1 MHPILATFT
10 LGGTTVV
17 LRAYSTFY
25 VLAWVVATVLATAV
39 AGRRGISWRRSLAT
53 FALALAVGVVGARL
67 LDLAVNWGY
76 YAEDTS
82 RIYDLGFRGFSLYGG
97 LILALIT
104 AVLLTRAF
112 RLPLWRLADGAVPAL
127 AAGIVLM
134 RTGCFLNGCCF
145 GTATSLPWGVTYP
158 AGGEARGAVW
168 AHQLLTG
175 KTGILG
181 LAGGVRPVHPT
192 QVYEM
197 IAAMLLCGFA
207 VWLLRR
213 RDPSGEP
220 RTSSGVPFLAFA
232 LGFTLFRLGDHFLR
246 AKPVTIAVPPWFYP
260 LLYSLIVLGVA
271 GVLIWRKS
279 HFRRAAPSNKGD

>member
-10 LGGTTVV
+10 LGETTVV

-25 VLAWVVATVLATAV
+25 VLAWVVATVLATVV
-39 AGRRGISWRRSLAT
+39 AWRRGISWWRALAT

-67 LDLAVNWGY
+67 LDLEVNWGY
-76 YAEDTS
+76 YAEDTG

-97 LILALIT
+97 LILALVT
-104 AVLLTRAF
+104 AALLTRAF
-112 RLPLWRLADGAVPAL
+112 RLPLWRLADSAVPAL

-158 AGGEARGAVW
+158 SGGEAWGAVL
-168 AHQLLTG
+168 AQQLLTG

-181 LAGGVRPVHPT
+181 FAGIVKPVHPT
-192 QVYEM
+192 QLYE
-197 IAAMLLCGFA
+197 IVAAVALCGLA

-213 RDPSGEP
+213 RDPNGGP
-220 RTSSGVPFLAFA
+220 RTASGVPFLAFA

-246 AKPVTIAVPPWFYP
+246 AKPTTIAVPHWFYP
-260 LLYSLIVLGVA
+260 LLYSLICVGILGVI
-271 GVLIWRKS
+271 IWRDRR
-279 HFRRAAPSNKGD
+279 FRHPTSSEKGD